1 MSNIHSLRKLSEA
14 DKENVKRA
22 NSFMID
28 PRIIQIEPGFNPR
41 GMFTENYWEQ
51 PDTLAHIEC
60 FGEWYWVRYI
70 NYHGSS
76 LTLRLQPEDEP
87 LSPFREHDRVV
98 VTVPGDL
105 MIDVEAR

>member
-1 MSNIHSLRKLSEA
+1 MTVRFLNSTPARDIKPS
-14 DKENVKRA
+14 DK
-22 NSFMID
+22 
-28 PRIIQIEPGFNPR
+28 
-41 GMFTENYWEQ
+41 
-51 PDTLAHIEC
+51 IEC

-87 LSPFREHDRVV
+87 LSENIRIV

>member
-1 MSNIHSLRKLSEA
+1 MTVRFL
-14 DKENVKRA
+14 
-22 NSFMID
+22 NSTAARDIK
-28 PRIIQIEPGFNPR
+28 PGNK
-41 GMFTENYWEQ
+41 
-51 PDTLAHIEC
+51 IEC

-76 LTLRLQPEDEP
+76 LTLRLQPEDEQ

-105 MIDVEAR
+105 MIDVEAH